1 MIKMPLVV
9 IKDLHPI
16 EISAEEW
23 EIILQKREKDKHKSR
38 QIELA
43 EQLSA
48 LLTQIKAE
56 GFTVANTACTNY
68 TKAKPWGDAS
78 NKWIQLVP

>member
-1 MIKMPLVV
+1 MPIVV
-9 IKDLHPI
+9 IKDLHTT

-23 EIILQKREKDKHKSR
+23 EMILQKREKDKQKNR

-56 GFTVANTACTNY
+56 GFTVANMGCTNY
-68 TKAKPWGDAS
+68 TKAKPWGDAA

>member
-1 MIKMPLVV
+1 MPIVV
-9 IKDLHPI
+9 IKDLHTT

-23 EIILQKREKDKHKSR
+23 EMILQKRERDKQKSR
-38 QIELA
+38 QVELA

-48 LLTQIKAE
+48 LLAQIKAE

-68 TKAKPWGDAS
+68 TSAKPWGDAS